1 MIRTLLAVSLL
12 TLGVGAAQAQPQTR
26 QVQIGTLD
34 CDVSSG
40 VGVIVASQKEMRC
53 VFRRSGQDEIYVGR
67 ITRYGLDIGVTGP
80 GRMVWSVF
88 APTTGIGRGA
98 LAGAYAG
105 ASAQATVGAGVGA
118 NILVGGGRRSF
129 SLQPVS
135 VEGQTGLNLALGVA
149 GLDLAPV
156 RPRAQ
161 R

>member
-1 MIRTLLAVSLL
+1 MTRTLLALSALA
-12 TLGVGAAQAQPQTR
+12 LGMGAAQAQTR
-26 QVQIGTLD
+26 PVQIGTLD
-34 CDVSSG
+34 CDVSGG
-40 VGVIVASQKEMRC
+40 VGLIVASQKQMRC

-67 ITRYGLDIGVTGP
+67 ITRYGLDIGATGP

-118 NILVGGGRRSF
+118 NVLVGGGRRSF
-129 SLQPVS
+129 SLQPLS
-135 VEGQTGLNLALGVA
+135 VQGQTGLNLALGVA
-149 GLDLAPV
+149 GLDLALA